1 MFTGLEPEAEVVHKG
16 FGKERCDQGDEREL
30 VLGVTEEA
38 LSREEEAKFKHTLH
52 RISKK
57 IGTQSK
63 MQQCYTNIEGRSKI
77 KLGTAVGMIM
87 VFQRYPYHNVL

>member
-1 MFTGLEPEAEVVHKG
+1 MTADGWAGMGEGAGLAFESRPNYASG
-16 FGKERCDQGDEREL
+16 FIIFANLRRTL
-30 VLGVTEEA
+30 F
-38 LSREEEAKFKHTLH
+38 SREEEAKFKHTLH